1 MSTLRV
7 LHLGVPGTLDP
18 LDDAAETLT
27 AERAFS
33 VVTVE
38 SAAVAHEEYDS
49 QPFECIVIEPTEDTD
64 VLGFISEIHEQDPHL
79 PVLLFTDPESVDL
92 IGKALAAGATDYVP
106 RTETDTQ
113 YELLATRIESSV
125 SYAGEKHSADPW
137 RQSTS
142 AISQLYGVTNQSE
155 LSFEEKL
162 DRALDI
168 GAAELGYPV
177 AYATR
182 LEEGTLEVLSVAGD
196 HDDITV
202 GMTSA
207 LGDNYCQLVVNETEP
222 VGISNAATNEALA
235 ELTPYSELG
244 LQCYVGAPITL
255 DDEVYGSLC
264 FAGREPRDPQ
274 LIEAQ
279 KLTVK
284 TLAQW
289 VGYELE
295 RSEREKE
302 LKRQI
307 ERLEE
312 FTSVVSHDLR
322 NPLNVAQ
329 GRLDLAQAECDT
341 PHLETVADAM
351 DRMEDIIEDTLTL
364 AREGQTVDEKEPI
377 EIHELVDDCWD
388 VVESDAAELR
398 VVDEF
403 TAHGDRNRLSHVFE
417 NLFRNAIEHSDG
429 DVTIRVGLQNVMY
442 TSTRA
447 PSSGTFGFFV
457 EDDGPGVPEGRRES
471 VFDAGETT
479 RKDGTGF
486 GLSIVKQ
493 ITEAHGWE
501 VELTESFDG
510 GARFEFTNVR

>member
-1 MSTLRV
+1 MSTLRI

-18 LDDAAETLT
+18 LSDAAETLT
-27 AERAFS
+27 ADREFS
-33 VVTVE
+33 TVTVE
-38 SAAVAHEEYDS
+38 SAATAHEEYDT
-49 QPFECIVIEPTEDTD
+49 QPFECIVIEPTDEID
-64 VLGFISEIHEQDPHL
+64 VLNFIAEIHEQDPHL
-79 PVLLFTDPESVDL
+79 PVLLFADPEAVDL
-92 IGKALAAGATDYVP
+92 IGKALTAGATDYVP

-137 RQSTS
+137 RQSTA
-142 AISQLYGVTNQSE
+142 AISQLYSVTNQSE

-162 DRALDI
+162 DRALEV
-168 GAAELGYPV
+168 GTAELGYPV
-177 AYATR
+177 GYATR
-182 LEEGTLEVLSVAGD
+182 IEENTLELLSVAGD
-196 HDDITV
+196 HEEINV
-202 GMTSA
+202 GMTSP
-207 LGDNYCQLVVNETEP
+207 LTDNYCQLVVDETST
-222 VGISNAATNEALA
+222 VGISNAASNEALA
-235 ELTPYSELG
+235 QLTPYSELG
-244 LQCYVGAPITL
+244 LQCYLGAPIML

-295 RSEREKE
+295 RSEREQE

-307 ERLEE
+307 DRLEE
-312 FTSVVSHDLR
+312 FTGVVSHDLR

-329 GRLDLAQAECDT
+329 GRLDLAQAECDST
-341 PHLETVADAM
+341 HLETVADAM

-364 AREGQTVDEKEPI
+364 AREGQAVEEKEPI
-377 EIHELVDDCWD
+377 EIKELVEDCWD
-388 VVESDAAELR
+388 VVESETAELR

-403 TAHGDRNRLSHVFE
+403 IVHGDRTRLAHIFE
-417 NLFRNAIEHSDG
+417 NLFRNAVEHSSG
-429 DVTIRVGLQNVMY
+429 SVIIRVGLQNVMY

-447 PSSGTFGFFV
+447 PTSGTFGFFV

-479 RKDGTGF
+479 RTDGTGF

>member
-7 LHLGVPGTLDP
+7 LHLGAPESLDP
-18 LDDAAETLT
+18 LAEAAETLT
-27 AERAFS
+27 AERTFS
-33 VVTVE
+33 IVSVE
-38 SAAVAHEEYDS
+38 TAAEAHEAYES
-49 QPFECIVIEPTEDTD
+49 QPFECLVVEPHAAVDVID
-64 VLGFISEIHEQDPHL
+64 FIASIHETDPKL
-79 PVLLFTDPESVDL
+79 PILLFTHPDSVDL

-106 RTETDTQ
+106 KTDAGTD
-113 YELLATRIESSV
+113 YELLATRIETSI
-125 SYAGEKHSADPW
+125 SYAGEQNTADPW

-142 AISQLYGVTNQSE
+142 AISQLYAVTNQSE

-162 DRALDI
+162 DRALEV

-182 LEEGTLEVLSVAGD
+182 VEDRNLEILSVAGD
-196 HDDITV
+196 HEGIEI
-202 GMTSA
+202 GMTSE
-207 LGDNYCQLVVNETEP
+207 LSENYCKLVVDNAEP
-222 VGISNAATNEALA
+222 VGINNAEAHDALA
-235 ELTPYSELG
+235 ELSTYSELG
-244 LQCYVGAPITL
+244 LQCYVGAPIML
-255 DDEVYGSLC
+255 EDEVFGSLC
-264 FAGREPRDPQ
+264 FAGTEPRDPQ

-295 RSEREKE
+295 RSRREEE
-302 LKRQI
+302 LRRQI
-307 ERLEE
+307 DRLEE
-312 FTSVVSHDLR
+312 FTNVVSHDLR

-329 GRLDLAQAECDT
+329 GRLELAQAECDSS
-341 PHLETVADAM
+341 HLETVVDAM

-364 AREGQTVDEKEPI
+364 AREGQTVDDKEPV
-377 EIHELVDDCWD
+377 EIAELLDNCWD
-388 VVESDAAELR
+388 VIESEDAELR

-403 TAHGDRNRLSHVFE
+403 TVHGDRNRLSHIFE
-417 NLFRNAIEHSDG
+417 NLFRNAIEHSTPP
-429 DVTIRVGLQNVMY
+429 VTIRVGLLNVMY

-447 PSSGTFGFFV
+447 DTGGTFGFFV

-493 ITEAHGWE
+493 IAEAHGWE